1 MLLRW
6 NIGLTTQ
13 GDENGSTPLHFA
25 TSVLRPKAVNYW
37 IHRPWISGVWHP
49 GMPFEQVL
57 QANLAPMF
65 QSDNEGLFPVHIAAS
80 IGSNKAVVRFLQ
92 KCPNIAGLR
101 DTRGRTFLHIAVEKK
116 RWHVVSQAC
125 KTPSLSWIWNMQD
138 NDGNTALHLAVKLGF
153 QDIFCL
159 LLENLQVNLNITNN
173 NGETPLDLSD
183 SNIRDGSFC
192 SWVCSIFI
200 FIFTFMFMFMF
211 IFILNIIL
219 IAYS

>member
-1 MLLRW
+1 
-6 NIGLTTQ
+6 
-13 GDENGSTPLHFA
+13 
-25 TSVLRPKAVNYW
+25 
-37 IHRPWISGVWHP
+37 
-49 GMPFEQVL
+49 MPFELVL

-65 QSDNEGLFPVHIAAS
+65 QSDNEGLFPVHIAAC
-80 IGSNKAVVRFLQ
+80 IGSNKAVVKFLQ

-173 NGETPLDLSD
+173 NGETSLDLSD

-192 SWVCSIFI
+192 SWVSSIFRFRI
-200 FIFTFMFMFMF
+200 RFIFQAG
-211 IFILNIIL
+211 LPPSK
-219 IAYS
+219 AC